1 MGSQTRSVSTSGSVM
16 LRLGMNPEVVPIYD
30 GKKHATWRH
39 SKMWFYDGRGLGD
52 LGEINLRLTPACFYV
67 LTPAMTP

>member
-1 MGSQTRSVSTSGSVM
+1 
-16 LRLGMNPEVVPIYD
+16 MNPEVVPLYD
-30 GKKHATWRH
+30 GKKHATRRH

>member
-1 MGSQTRSVSTSGSVM
+1 M
-16 LRLGMNPEVVPIYD
+16 LRQGMNPDMAPLYD
-30 GKKHATWRH
+30 GKNRAARRH